1 MHKIKS
7 VNEVSGVRY
16 QDNFTDDMIADS
28 LQGIVGIKKVKV
40 YKLYNWNVKLNIVL
54 IVDKNLNALNILDNS
69 LERIECLLIE
79 DFKFQGIEVELYV
92 IEK

>member
-16 QDNFTDDMIADS
+16 KNEFINSMIENS
-28 LQGIVGIKKVKV
+28 LQDIAGIKQIKV
-40 YKLYNWNVKLNIVL
+40 YKLYNQDNKLNIVL
-54 IVDKNLNALNILDNS
+54 MIDKNINVLNILDNS
-69 LERIECLLIE
+69 LERIECLLID
-79 DFKFQGIEVELYV
+79 DFRFQGIEIELYV